1 MAAGPLAVLLAVP
14 GARAQ
19 GAAPAVEPI
28 GPAAVPALKDMGAQL
43 QSLQRFRVVTELSRE
58 RVLADGQKLQHSA
71 TAQID
76 VQRPNKLGARMA
88 SARSERQLIFDGKT
102 ITL

>member
-19 GAAPAVEPI
+19 GAAAEPVD
-28 GPAAVPALKDMGAQL
+28 PAAVPALKDMGAQL

>member
-28 GPAAVPALKDMGAQL
+28 DPAAVPALKDMGAQL

-88 SARSERQLIFDGKT
+88 SARS
-102 ITL
+102 